1 MEKKEIELIQLEGI
15 LVDKNDMQIGAGIF
29 GYDIISNL
37 LYFFQ
42 VGNNNALHAVGMT
55 KDLFEEGIIKDEKDF
70 EYFLS
75 KAKDHCKM
83 YCCTY
88 EDLWNYKQKHNFK
101 KVNGKVTVERK
112 ASPSLNKDSGKIEIE
127 ALENLQQANSEP
139 GLNQN
144 KESEIIQ

>member
-1 MEKKEIELIQLEGI
+1 MELTQLKGI
-15 LVDKNDMQIGAGIF
+15 LVDKNDIQIGARIF
-29 GYDIISNL
+29 GYDTIYKL
-37 LYFFQ
+37 LCFYQ
-42 VGNNNALHAVGMT
+42 VEDDNALHILGMT
-55 KDLFEEGIIKDEKDF
+55 NDLLKDRIIENEKDF

-112 ASPSLNKDSGKIEIE
+112 VSPSLNKDSGKIEIE
-127 ALENLQQANSEP
+127 ALENLQKANSEP
-139 GLNQN
+139 GLNQSQ
-144 KESEIIQ
+144 ESEIIH